1 MPVTVR
7 IPTPLRKFTG
17 EKDTVVVPGKTVKEV
32 IENLVQQYPELKTQ
46 IMDANGEVRRFVNL
60 FLNDRDIRFLG
71 GTSAEVKDGDQL
83 AIIPAIAG
91 GVRDELRPNL

>member
-1 MPVTVR
+1 MPITVR

-17 EKDTVVVPGKTVKEV
+17 EKDTIPVSGKTVKEV
-32 IENLVQQYPELKTQ
+32 IENLVREYPELKAQ
-46 IMDANGEVRRFVNL
+46 IMDQNGEVRRFVNL

-71 GTSAEVKDGDQL
+71 GANAEVRDGDQL

-91 GVRDELRPNL
+91 GKSHAFEATI